1 MRLKSKKVSN
11 VKIDS
16 VISLYIPIIKFV
28 TTSLGVRY
36 HLVITSYRAEMVR
49 LLRFYTCSKNLDFIP

>member
-1 MRLKSKKVSN
+1 MLRLT
-11 VKIDS
+11 
-16 VISLYIPIIKFV
+16 LLYLYYIPIIKFV